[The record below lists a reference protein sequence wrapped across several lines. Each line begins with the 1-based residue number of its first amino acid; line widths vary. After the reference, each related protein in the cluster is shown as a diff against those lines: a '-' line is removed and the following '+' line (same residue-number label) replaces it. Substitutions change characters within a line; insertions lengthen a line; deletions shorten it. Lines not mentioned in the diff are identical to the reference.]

1 LLGGN
6 YLAFSAILAQTG
18 EVYHAIGWNVNMSQ
32 VIEIRSVSLDD
43 QIGDYRMIDSL
54 RIKNFRGFRDL
65 SLSGLRSI
73 NILVGK
79 NASGKTALLEGIRV
93 GLAAN
98 PQVLWQV
105 NQSRLAPLPFPAGPT
120 REIFENFW
128 SSDFF
133 NLDVSQTISFEF
145 HDSSN
150 NTAKLNIFFD
160 TGKAVTSIPDQPS
173 ASPSN
178 IAPLVFE
185 RVDFSG
191 RESRLMATVQTQG
204 NFQMDSGPEL
214 GMASEFHVS
223 YTPVNGQQN
232 ASFFSQLSV
241 TNREKEIVEA
251 MREEFS
257 PLIEDLAVLSPQNYP
272 GLYAV
277 VPGLK
282 AKVPISLLSSGI
294 NKLFAILAAMIVR
307 GGGVILIDEID
318 NGFYHDR
325 LESIWRILLRLSL
338 KYNTQIFASTH
349 SKECLRAVSNVIEGH
364 EENFTLLRAEHNE
377 GGSEIVRIEG
387 RFFESA
393 IKNDFEVR

>member
-1 LLGGN
+1 
-6 YLAFSAILAQTG
+6 
-18 EVYHAIGWNVNMSQ
+18 MSQ
-32 VIEIRSVSLDD
+32 PAENIDFSVNEPNSHYL
-43 QIGDYRMIDSL
+43 MIDSL
-54 RIKNFRGFRDL
+54 HIKNFRGFRDL

-73 NILVGK
+73 NIVVGK
-79 NASGKTALLEGIRV
+79 NASGKTALLEAIRV
-93 GLAAN
+93 GLAGT

-105 NQSRLAPLPFPAGPT
+105 NQSRMPGVPIQGGPITT
-120 REIFENFW
+120 REGFENLW

-133 NLDVSQTISFEF
+133 NLDPAQSISFEF

-150 NTAKLNIFFD
+150 VTAKLHIFFD
-160 TGKAVTSIPDQPS
+160 TGKAVTSIPDQPL

-185 RVDFSG
+185 RADFSG
-191 RESRLMATVQTQG
+191 MESRLMATVQSQG
-204 NFQMDSGPEL
+204 NIQMDSGPEL
-214 GMASEFHVS
+214 GKVSEFYVS
-223 YTPVNGQQN
+223 YTPINAQQN
-232 ASFFSQLSV
+232 ASLFSQLSLI
-241 TNREKEIVEA
+241 NREREIVEA
-251 MREEFS
+251 MKEEFR
-257 PLIEDLAVLSPQNYP
+257 PLIEELTVLSPQTFP

-294 NKLFAILAAMIVR
+294 NKLFAILAAIIVR

-318 NGFYHDR
+318 NGFYYDR

-349 SKECLRAVSNVIEGH
+349 SKECLNAVSKVIEGH
-364 EENFTLLRAEHNE
+364 EEDFTLLRAEHNE
-377 GGSEIVRIEG
+377 GGSQITRIDG

-393 IKNDFEVR
+393 MKNDFEVR